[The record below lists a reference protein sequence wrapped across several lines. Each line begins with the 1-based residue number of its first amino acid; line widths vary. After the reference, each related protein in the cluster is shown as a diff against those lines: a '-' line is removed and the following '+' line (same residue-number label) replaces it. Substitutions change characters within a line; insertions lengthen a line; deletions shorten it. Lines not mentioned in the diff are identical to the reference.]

1 MDLFSYHP
9 AYPVSAGFK
18 GTDTSRAAAETINAS
33 VLRGKVLDAYR
44 RFGPMTA
51 DQCAEALRI
60 DRLSIRPRCSELKR
74 LGKLRDTGNRAP
86 NDSGKSAVVL
96 QAAP

>member
-1 MDLFSYHP
+1 MNLFEYVET
-9 AYPVSAGFK
+9 YPIRAGFK
-18 GTDTSRAAAETINAS
+18 GAETSRAAAESINAS

-86 NDSGKSAVVL
+86 NDSGKSAVIL